1 MALYVTLWKYTTEG
15 FKDVK
20 KAQKRFDMA
29 KRAIKA
35 SGGKIVSI
43 YGLMGKYDLISIM
56 DMPSDKAAATIIL
69 KICSTGRITSET
81 MPALAIED
89 FLGVMKKV

>member
-1 MALYVTLWKYTTEG
+1 
-15 FKDVK
+15 
-20 KAQKRFDMA
+20 
-29 KRAIKA
+29 
-35 SGGKIVSI
+35 
-43 YGLMGKYDLISIM
+43 MGKYDLISIM